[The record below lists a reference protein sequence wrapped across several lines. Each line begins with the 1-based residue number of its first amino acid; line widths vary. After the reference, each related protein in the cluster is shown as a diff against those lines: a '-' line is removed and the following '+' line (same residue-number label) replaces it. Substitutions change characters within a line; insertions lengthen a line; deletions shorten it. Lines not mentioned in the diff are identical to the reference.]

1 MRSNVNLCV
10 YILRVFLNMS
20 VSIWF
25 ILLKLFF
32 NMLQLPY
39 GFTPRNIDMI
49 SLGWKSRPNRM
60 AKLW

>member
-1 MRSNVNLCV
+1 
-10 YILRVFLNMS
+10 MS

-49 SLGWKSRPNRM
+49 SLGWKNRPNRM

>member
-1 MRSNVNLCV
+1 
-10 YILRVFLNMS
+10 MS

-39 GFTPRNIDMI
+39 GFTPRNIDMV

-60 AKLW
+60 AKLR